1 MSKKVNKKIIISM
14 NKYEMVYKNK
24 KVNNNYG

>member
-14 NKYEMVYKNK
+14 NKYGMVYKNK